1 MAPSEKAPF
10 YDPIPPTYDQA
21 VASGSRYDPDDWD
34 PAPRSPTDE
43 RNAPEEESQSLLRNP
58 GNNASSSRRPD
69 GYRAP
74 TVETDDEDSLWGSDS
89 DTDDEIAQVRR
100 EVHEMEIEEPDSGR
114 GLPWTKRIGFLSLP
128 QWKWSWRPRL
138 PRLRIQ
144 LPSRPSAPAADSDD
158 TEAGADGEETSTR
171 GRRCIPWP
179 KIDKTT
185 ALIMGVRAFA
195 ILIILGFVW
204 LLFASDIFGSLG
216 SRLGGGLRFNP
227 EDLRL
232 HVLETVDPMRLRASV
247 KHFSSYAHIAGT
259 EGDYATA
266 MDVESMFSRA
276 GLDEVNIDE
285 YEVYLNYPRKDGR
298 AVQIMESKDSKKAI
312 WTAKLEEEEV
322 GGETAGRQTYAFHGH
337 SKSGDVKGPLIY
349 ANYGSREDFQLLKD
363 KGINTKGAI
372 ALVRYYGTQTDRALK
387 VKAAEL
393 AGFAGCIIYSD
404 PAEDGFLR
412 GKVAPNGPYMPE
424 DGVQRGAVS
433 LMSWVVGDVLTPG
446 WESKKG
452 KPRMKPADSHGL
464 VGIPSLPLAWRD
476 AQVLLQ
482 HLKGHGSQVPDVWRG
497 GVPDVE
503 WWTGDDSSPIVRLKN
518 EQDEVDQQPIWNVYG
533 KILGM
538 EQTSK
543 SIIIGNHRDAW
554 AFGATDPHSGTA
566 VMIEMARI
574 FGDLLSRGWRPLR
587 TIEFMSWDAE
597 EYNLI
602 GSTEFVENNLDYL
615 RENAYAYINLDV
627 AVEGSEFQASGSP
640 MFRKSL
646 LHALGRVHDPVK
658 NATLRE
664 LWDRRQAQLGGLG
677 AGSDYVAF
685 QDIAGTSSLDLSF
698 GGGVSPYHSS
708 YDNFDLVE
716 KHLDRGFVY
725 HTLMAQVV
733 GLLILDLADRA
744 ILPFDMVAYGDR
756 LDGWVNDLDS
766 WAKDKS
772 SKRDD
777 KPAES
782 SEKSVSFKEMKEA
795 VKLVKQKAAKFEKW
809 ELDWDRVVLANGGW
823 EATEVGESRRE
834 YNNKMAMF
842 ETQLL
847 DLELGGGVPN
857 RTQFKHVVFGPQLWS
872 GYDEAFF
879 PAIRDTVDAGNWNAA
894 RKLVAKTAAIIRSA
908 AHILEMR

>member
-1 MAPSEKAPF
+1 MPSEKAPF

-34 PAPRSPTDE
+34 PTPRSPTGE
-43 RNAPEEESQSLLRNP
+43 RDAPQEESQSLLRNP
-58 GNNASSSRRPD
+58 GHNASSSSRRPD

-74 TVETDDEDSLWGSDS
+74 TVETDDEDSLWGSDT
-89 DTDDEIAQVRR
+89 DTDDEMAQVRR

-114 GLPWTKRIGFLSLP
+114 SSLWSKRIGFLSLP
-128 QWKWSWRPRL
+128 RWKWSWRPRL

-144 LPSRPSAPAADSDD
+144 LPSRPSAPAADSADA
-158 TEAGADGEETSTR
+158 EANGGADSEETSTR
-171 GRRCIPWP
+171 RRRCFTWP
-179 KIDKTT
+179 KVDRTT

-232 HVLETVDPMRLRASV
+232 HVLESVDPRRLRASV
-247 KHFSSYAHIAGT
+247 QHFSNYAHIAGT

-266 MDVESMFSRA
+266 MDVQSMFSRA
-276 GLDEVNIDE
+276 GLDEVDLDE
-285 YEVYLNYPRKDGR
+285 YKVYLNYPKQDGR
-298 AVQIMESKDSKKAI
+298 AVQIIDPKDSKKAI

-337 SKSGDVKGPLIY
+337 SKSGDVRGPLIY
-349 ANYGSREDFQLLKD
+349 ANYGSREDFQLLID
-363 KGINTKGAI
+363 RGINTTGAI

-393 AGFAGCIIYSD
+393 TGFAGCIIYSD
-404 PAEDGFLR
+404 PADDGFLK
-412 GKVAPNGPYMPE
+412 GIVAPNGPYMPK

-446 WESKKG
+446 WESKDG
-452 KPRMKPADSHGL
+452 APRMKPADSPGL
-464 VGIPSLPLAWRD
+464 VHIPSLPLSWRD

-482 HLKGHGSQVPDVWRG
+482 NLKGHGKQVPEGWAG

-503 WWTGDDSSPIVRLKN
+503 WWTGDEKSPIVRLKN
-518 EQDEVDQQPIWNVYG
+518 EQDEIAQQPIWNVYG
-533 KILGM
+533 KIIGM

-543 SIIIGNHRDAW
+543 SVILGNHRDAW
-554 AFGATDPHSGTA
+554 AFGASDPHSGTA

-574 FGDLLSRGWRPLR
+574 FGDLVNRGWRPLR

-627 AVEGSEFQASGSP
+627 AVEGNQFQAAGSP
-640 MFRKSL
+640 MFHKTL
-646 LHALGRVHDPVK
+646 LHALGRVQDPFDNV
-658 NATLRE
+658 TLRE
-664 LWDRRQAQLGGLG
+664 LWDRRQGQLDGLG

-698 GGGVSPYHSS
+698 GGGVHPYHSS
-708 YDNFDLVE
+708 YDKFDLVE
-716 KHLDRGFVY
+716 EHIDPGFVY
-725 HTLMAQVV
+725 HSLMAQVV
-733 GLLILDLADRA
+733 ALIILDLADRA
-744 ILPFDMVAYGDR
+744 IVPFDMTAYGQR
-756 LDGWVNDLDS
+756 LEGWVNDLET
-766 WAKDKS
+766 WIEDKL
-772 SKRDD
+772 SKRDNST
-777 KPAES
+777 EEGLS
-782 SEKSVSFKEMKEA
+782 LKEVKDA
-795 VKLVKQKAAKFEKW
+795 VKLVQQKAAKFEKW

-823 EATEVGESRRE
+823 ESNDIGESRLE

-842 ETQLL
+842 ETTLL
-847 DLELGGGVPN
+847 DLELGGGV
-857 RTQFKHVVFGPQLWS
+857 S
-872 GYDEAFF
+872 
-879 PAIRDTVDAGNWNAA
+879 
-894 RKLVAKTAAIIRSA
+894 
-908 AHILEMR
+908 